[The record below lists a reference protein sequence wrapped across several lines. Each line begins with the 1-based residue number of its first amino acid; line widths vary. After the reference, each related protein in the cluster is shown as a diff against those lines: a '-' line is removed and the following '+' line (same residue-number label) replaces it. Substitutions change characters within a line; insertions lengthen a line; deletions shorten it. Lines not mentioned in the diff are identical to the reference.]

1 MTLYKNIDDEELV
14 RQLKFDDKNA
24 FTEIYNRY
32 WKLLFST
39 AQRITDNTDSAQDTV
54 QNIFLSLW
62 QRRHEVDII
71 SLKAYLQQAT
81 RYAVLQA
88 IREKQSDDRFYER
101 LRILTS
107 EIINDD
113 PVIFKEQ
120 QELLKEL
127 LESMPENC
135 TRTYLLSREEGLT
148 YKQIAARLEISEKTV
163 EKRMTKSL
171 KYLRRGL
178 NWNYVLL
185 LLYLLS
191 TGCNTAIF
199 QS

>member
-1 MTLYKNIDDEELV
+1 MILYKNIDDEELV

-54 QNIFLSLW
+54 QNIFLCLW
-62 QRRHEVDII
+62 QRRHEVDIT

-135 TRTYLLSREEGLT
+135 TRTYLMSREEGLT

-191 TGCNTAIF
+191 TGFNTAIF

>member
-1 MTLYKNIDDEELV
+1 MTLYKDIDDEELV
-14 RQLKFDDKNA
+14 RLLKFDDKNA

-39 AQRITDNTDSAQDTV
+39 AQRITNSTDSAQDTV

-62 QRRHEVDII
+62 HRRHVVDIA

-88 IREKQSDDRFYER
+88 IREKQTDDRFYER
-101 LRILTS
+101 LHILTS

-113 PVIFKEQ
+113 PLIFKEQ
-120 QELLKEL
+120 QKLLRELLK
-127 LESMPENC
+127 SMPENYSK
-135 TRTYLLSREEGLT
+135 TYLLNREEGLT
-148 YKQIAARLEISEKTV
+148 YKQIASRLEISEKTV

-178 NWNYVLL
+178 NWELCV
-185 LLYLLS
+185 
-191 TGCNTAIF
+191 AILISSNHGF
-199 QS
+199 